1 MVSSHL
7 AIDFGT
13 KRIGL
18 AVSKGTLAVP
28 LVVLPNQDD
37 LFDELI
43 RIIQEE
49 EIKKIIVGLSEN
61 EMAIKTREFAEEL
74 KKKIDIP
81 IVFSDE
87 TLSSQEVEKRI
98 QQQGIKKS
106 VRSGPID
113 HFAAAIIL
121 EEWLE
126 QNPPA

>member
-1 MVSSHL
+1 MVSQHL

-13 KRIGL
+13 KRVGL
-18 AVSKGTLAVP
+18 ALSKGTLAVP

-37 LFDELI
+37 LFDSIVSILK
-43 RIIQEE
+43 RE

-61 EMAIKTREFAEEL
+61 DMALKTRAFVEEL
-74 KKKIDIP
+74 KKHTDLP

-87 TLSSQEVEKRI
+87 TLSSQEVERRL
-98 QQQGIKKS
+98 QRQGIKKS

>member
-1 MVSSHL
+1 MSVL

-13 KRIGL
+13 KRVGI
-18 AVSKGTLAVP
+18 AISSGTLAMP
-28 LVVLPNQDD
+28 LVVLPNQED
-37 LFDELI
+37 LFEKIEQIVIDKK
-43 RIIQEE
+43 
-49 EIKKIIVGLSEN
+49 IKKIVLGLSEA
-61 EMAIKTREFAEEL
+61 EMALKTRDFADEL
-74 KKKIDIP
+74 KGFVRVP
-81 IVFSDE
+81 IEFFDE

-126 QNPPA
+126 ENTI

>member
-1 MVSSHL
+1 MSVL

-13 KRIGL
+13 KRVGI
-18 AVSKGTLAVP
+18 AISNGTLAMP
-28 LVVLPNQDD
+28 LVVLPNQED
-37 LFDELI
+37 LFEKI
-43 RIIQEE
+43 E
-49 EIKKIIVGLSEN
+49 EIVISKKIEKIVVGLSEA
-61 EMAIKTREFAEEL
+61 EMAIKTRNFVDQLKSFVKAPIEF
-74 KKKIDIP
+74 
-81 IVFSDE
+81 FDE

-126 QNPPA
+126 ENAI

>member
-13 KRIGL
+13 KRVGL